1 MANWNLLIF
10 GIFFLPSII
19 ADEIKIYENGSVHW
33 IRNWKEVEEKVNS
46 TTTIKILEEVNTE
59 MKYFINSP
67 LTTTIGT
74 LEKDTKI
81 EGCQHREE
89 SKNKKLPFKS
99 SII

>member
-1 MANWNLLIF
+1 MVIF
-10 GIFFLPSII
+10 YLFGALFFSRII
-19 ADEIKIYENGSVHW
+19 ADEMKINENGSVHW

-81 EGCQHREE
+81 EGCQLREE
-89 SKNKKLPFKS
+89 SKNKKLPF
-99 SII
+99 